1 MDSEKDINIAICKY
15 IYNNWISTAKSQR
28 QFATD
33 HEIEESTVR
42 KIKNIALGTSK
53 TDYNMTINTLHKIC
67 QSRKTSLENFFKLVK
82 E

>member
-1 MDSEKDINIAICKY
+1 MDSKKDINISICKY
-15 IYNNWISTAKSQR
+15 IYHNWISTAKSQR

-53 TDYNMTINTLHKIC
+53 ADYNMTINTLHKIC
-67 QSRKTSLENFFKLVK
+67 QSRKTSLENFFRLVNK
-82 E
+82 